1 MNDRLNAVSGPA
13 ALRIDRTHKPQAPRR
28 GMAAVVW
35 AAGLAVVVLV
45 GAGWWSMRPIPVRTA
60 AIVSS
65 LPAQQLVQLSAS
77 GRVVAQV
84 RAAVASKA
92 SGRLVELLV
101 SEGSVVKQGALIA
114 RIDAADAEAALAS
127 VRASLQQARA
137 QLRQAQVELSRA
149 RDDLKRTNEL
159 QAVGFLSPQAREQA
173 RGRAEAAEAAAEAAT
188 AAVRVAE
195 AQVQVQAVSRDQTEI
210 RAPFDGMVV
219 SKLAQVGDVVSP
231 LSVAAGAQGA
241 VVTMAD
247 LSTLK
252 VEADVS
258 EAQIG
263 RVNVGGAV
271 DVSFDALPGE
281 HFSGAVA
288 AILPVVDRAR
298 ATVTVRLRLDK
309 LDPRILPEM
318 SAKVSF
324 LSRPTTEA
332 DRRPILLVPKAA
344 VVRQDERLVVFR
356 VREELAEARVQAV
369 PVQLG
374 NPVGES
380 IQLVAGAGL
389 QAGDRLV
396 LEPSGW
402 LRDGGMVRPGG
413 P

>member
-1 MNDRLNAVSGPA
+1 MNDRLKTAGLA
-13 ALRIDRTHKPQAPRR
+13 ALRIDRSAKPKAKRR
-28 GMAAVVW
+28 GIAAMVW
-35 AAGLAVVVLV
+35 AAGGAIALLV
-45 GAGWWSMRPIPVRTA
+45 GAGWWSLRPAPVRTA
-60 AIVSS
+60 AVVSS
-65 LPAQQLVQLSAS
+65 LPSQQLVQLTAS

-101 SEGSVVKQGALIA
+101 SEGSVVKQGELIA
-114 RIDAADAEAALAS
+114 RIDAADADAALMS
-127 VRASLQQARA
+127 VRASLQQSRA

-173 RGRAEAAEAAAEAAT
+173 RGRAEAAQASVEAAQ

-195 AQVQVQAVSRDQTEI
+195 AQVQVQSVSRDQTEI

-219 SKLAQVGDVVSP
+219 AKLAQVGDVVSP

-247 LSTLK
+247 VRTLE

-258 EAQIG
+258 EAQIAKVSVGSAVEVGFDAIAGERFAG
-263 RVNVGGAV
+263 RV
-271 DVSFDALPGE
+271 S
-281 HFSGAVA
+281 S
-288 AILPVVDRAR
+288 ILPTVDRAR
-298 ATVTVRLRLDK
+298 ATVTVRLKLDK

-318 SAKVSF
+318 SAKVNF

-332 DRRPILLVPKAA
+332 DKRPILLVPQAA
-344 VVRQDERLVVFR
+344 VVRRDDRLMVYR
-356 VREELAEARVQAV
+356 MREEAGEHRVQAV

-374 NPVGES
+374 HPSGES
-380 IQLVAGAGL
+380 IQLVSGAGI

-396 LEPSGW
+396 VDPGHW
-402 LRDGGMVRPGG
+402 LRDGSAVRPGG